1 MDPRTLKQMIE
12 LLAPTPEQERRGL
25 TRLLQEERNDHPMRH
40 LKKTVVVGVVA
51 ALMLITC
58 ATAAVV
64 IGIDQRLIDFL
75 GGGQQAQELLAPG
88 AQPVDATAEDNGA
101 TLHVTQILM
110 DRYSI
115 LILSDFTAPEG
126 TVLDMA
132 EDVRGDILRGFSGL
146 DGSIPSLL
154 DSAGEPIDLD
164 QSWTYN
170 VNVLDDGDPLDN
182 HLTLLSR
189 MELSEGIQPDW
200 DIQELSMPAVD
211 LIRFDPEAEDIVTVY
226 SGDWSC
232 QFPIAWQDMGRSMQ
246 VDQVAGQVDDVN
258 ISVTDIYLSPMTLQF
273 HLERET
279 PVQLHSPEAVGGVDG
294 RWISAVNVDGVTLTT
309 KDGKTV
315 PLTDMGSTVSDREQD
330 RSFQLNEITDLT
342 QLQTLTLRVG
352 ESNFDIPLDGLA
364 DGTIK
369 P

>member
-1 MDPRTLKQMIE
+1 MDPRELNQMFE
-12 LLAPTPEQERRGL
+12 QLAPTPEQMQREL
-25 TRLLQEERNDHPMRH
+25 TRLLQEERKGHPMKN
-40 LKKTVVVGVVA
+40 LKKAVVFCVAA
-51 ALMLITC
+51 ALMLVTC
-58 ATAAVV
+58 AAAVV

-189 MELSEGIQPDW
+189 MDLSEGIQPDW
-200 DIQELSMPAVD
+200 DIQALSMPAVD